1 MMITLDIV
9 KEIVPSL
16 RVVMTMTTINN
27 ARVLAETVEIEVA
40 MMMIETMTEEARG
53 MMFVVVLNVRSL
65 LEETMM
71 TMKKGWMFDD
81 PELRMAV
88 LLRIMNNAL
97 HANMTMMK
105 VPHLM

>member
-1 MMITLDIV
+1 MIMLDIV

-16 RVVMTMTTINN
+16 RAVMTMTTINN
-27 ARVLAETVEIEVA
+27 ARVLAETVETEVA
-40 MMMIETMTEEARG
+40 MMMIETMIAEARG

-71 TMKKGWMFDD
+71 TMKKEWMFDD

-88 LLRIMNNAL
+88 LLRTMSNAL